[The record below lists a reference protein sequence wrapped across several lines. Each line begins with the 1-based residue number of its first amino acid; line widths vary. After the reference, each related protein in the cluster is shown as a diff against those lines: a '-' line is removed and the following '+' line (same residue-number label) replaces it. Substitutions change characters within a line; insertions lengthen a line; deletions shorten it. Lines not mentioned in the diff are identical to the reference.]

1 MITSL
6 NSDYSVIHPRL
17 IFTCFVRTT
26 IVTHYNKRQSTY
38 RQSGTNQTNYLYRTA
53 GSTSDVTVTAANV
66 ATATTS
72 TDGMV
77 GGVVD
82 DGVLCRVLVQT
93 GDVGVVDHADHG
105 HAQVDAQRVQVNEAK
120 ERHDGQGQPRRAP

>member
-1 MITSL
+1 MITRL
-6 NSDYSVIHPRL
+6 NSDYSVIYPRL
-17 IFTCFVRTT
+17 IVTCFVRT
-26 IVTHYNKRQSTY
+26 IVVTDYNKRQSTY
-38 RQSGTNQTNYLYRTA
+38 RQPTNQTNYLYRTA

-93 GDVGVVDHADHG
+93 CDVGVVDHADHG
-105 HAQVDAQRVQVNEAK
+105 HAQVDAQRVQVDEAK
-120 ERHDGQGQPRRAP
+120 ERHDGHGQPRRAP